1 MGKRIGMEVAIA
13 SAEAAALC
21 RFDVAAVYPITPQ
34 SHVAEH
40 LSDIVADG
48 RVDASFITV
57 ESEHSALSAAI
68 GSEATGARTVTA
80 TSSQGL
86 LYMSEILP
94 IASAMRLPIVM
105 IIANRAVSGPI
116 NIWNDHSDIMPMRDT
131 GWISFFADNGQEVV
145 DMTIQA
151 FKIGE
156 DRRVMLPVN
165 VNMDGFQL
173 THMVEPI
180 IMPDQEEV
188 DRFLPP
194 YVPFATLHPDKFVS
208 MGTLGMPEIFTE
220 AQKSKDV
227 ALVNSIKVI
236 KEVWKEWEKQ
246 FGRKYE
252 PIQSYR
258 TEDAEVALVTMG
270 SMGETAE
277 IAVDELRKQGV
288 KVGLLKIKLWRPFPF
303 DDLKKA
309 VKGIK
314 VLAVTDRAI
323 SFGGPGGPVFS
334 EIRSALYDEPKRP
347 EDRQLHHRPRRPGRP
362 GGEFHGHGPAGGQ
375 GETFGTIRNLR
386 SEGIMNTAMKNPK
399 NIIENFDLYAPKLVG
414 KEEFFVGGHRAC
426 QGCGEALAIRL
437 MCKALG
443 KDTVITNATGC
454 MEVISSLYPTTAWNL
469 PWIHVAFPE
478 LRGGGVGGRGGPEGA
493 PAQGKDR
500 RPAHQVRRHRRR
512 RRDDGHR
519 LPGPLRGD
527 GARPRHALCL
537 LRQRGVHEHGHPAL
551 QRHPLPGLDDD
562 GPRRQGDPR
571 EPGLEE
577 EPARDHGRPQRA
589 LCGHG
594 HPELPDRFH
603 EQGEEGP
610 AA

>member
-1 MGKRIGMEVAIA
+1 MEVAIA

-21 RFDVAAVYPITPQ
+21 KFDVAAVYPITPQ

-68 GSEATGARTVTA
+68 GASATGARVVTA

-86 LYMSEILP
+86 LYMSEVMP

-105 IIANRAVSGPI
+105 LIANRAVSGPI

-131 GWISFFADNGQEVV
+131 GWISFFAENGQEVV

-151 FKIGE
+151 FKVGE

-188 DRFLPP
+188 DRFLPA
-194 YVPFATLHPDKFVS
+194 YVPYAALHPDNIVS
-208 MGTLGMPEIFTE
+208 MGTLGMPEIYAE

-227 ALVNSIKVI
+227 AIVNSIKVVR
-236 KEVWKEWEKQ
+236 EVWKEWEAQ

-258 TEDAEVALVTMG
+258 TEDADVVLVTMG

-277 IAVDELRKQGV
+277 IAIDELRKQGV
-288 KVGLLKIKLWRPFPF
+288 KAGLLKIKLWRPFPF

-309 VKGIK
+309 VKGIR

-323 SFGGPGGPVFS
+323 SFGGPGGPVAS
-334 EIRSALYDEPKRP
+334 EIRSALYDVPKRP
-347 EDRQLHHRPRRPGRP
+347 KIVN
-362 GGEFHGHGPAGGQ
+362 F
-375 GETFGTIRNLR
+375 
-386 SEGIMNTAMKNPK
+386 
-399 NIIENFDLYAPKLVG
+399 IIGL
-414 KEEFFVGGHRAC
+414 
-426 QGCGEALAIRL
+426 
-437 MCKALG
+437 
-443 KDTVITNATGC
+443 
-454 MEVISSLYPTTAWNL
+454 
-469 PWIHVAFPE
+469 
-478 LRGGGVGGRGGPEGA
+478 GGRDVHVE
-493 PAQGKDR
+493 DFIDM
-500 RPAHQVRRHRRR
+500 VRRAAK
-512 RRDDGHR
+512 GK
-519 LPGPLRGD
+519 LPEPYEFYGVRG
-527 GARPRHALCL
+527 
-537 LRQRGVHEHGHPAL
+537 
-551 QRHPLPGLDDD
+551 
-562 GPRRQGDPR
+562 
-571 EPGLEE
+571 
-577 EPARDHGRPQRA
+577 
-589 LCGHG
+589 
-594 HPELPDRFH
+594 
-603 EQGEEGP
+603 
-610 AA
+610 

>member
-1 MGKRIGMEVAIA
+1 MGKRVGMEVAIA

-21 RFDVAAVYPITPQ
+21 KFDVAAVYPITPQ

-40 LSDIVADG
+40 LSDIVNDG

-68 GSEATGARTVTA
+68 GAAGTGARVVTA

-105 IIANRAVSGPI
+105 LIANRAISGPI

-151 FKIGE
+151 FKVGE

-188 DRFLPP
+188 DRFLPAYAP
-194 YVPFATLHPDKFVS
+194 YAALHPDNIVS
-208 MGTLGMPEIFTE
+208 MGTLGMPEIYAE
-220 AQKSKDV
+220 AQKSKDT
-227 ALVNSIKVI
+227 ALVSSIKVVR
-236 KEVWKEWEKQ
+236 EVWKEWEAQ

-258 TEDAEVALVTMG
+258 TEDADIALVTMG

-277 IAVDELRKQGV
+277 IAVDELRRQGV
-288 KVGLLKIKLWRPFPF
+288 KAGLLKIKLWRPFPF

-309 VKGIK
+309 VKGIR
-314 VLAVTDRAI
+314 VLAVTDRAV

-334 EIRSALYDEPKRP
+334 EIRSALYDVPKRP
-347 EDRQLHHRPRRPGRP
+347 KIVNYIIGLGGRDV
-362 GGEFHGHGPAGGQ
+362 Q
-375 GETFGTIRNLR
+375 V
-386 SEGIMNTAMKNPK
+386 
-399 NIIENFDLYAPKLVG
+399 ENFVEMVRGAAKGKLSEPYVFYG
-414 KEEFFVGGHRAC
+414 V
-426 QGCGEALAIRL
+426 
-437 MCKALG
+437 
-443 KDTVITNATGC
+443 
-454 MEVISSLYPTTAWNL
+454 
-469 PWIHVAFPE
+469 
-478 LRGGGVGGRGGPEGA
+478 RG
-493 PAQGKDR
+493 
-500 RPAHQVRRHRRR
+500 
-512 RRDDGHR
+512 
-519 LPGPLRGD
+519 
-527 GARPRHALCL
+527 
-537 LRQRGVHEHGHPAL
+537 
-551 QRHPLPGLDDD
+551 
-562 GPRRQGDPR
+562 
-571 EPGLEE
+571 
-577 EPARDHGRPQRA
+577 
-589 LCGHG
+589 
-594 HPELPDRFH
+594 
-603 EQGEEGP
+603 
-610 AA
+610 

>member
-1 MGKRIGMEVAIA
+1 MGKRVGMEIAIA

-40 LSDIVADG
+40 LSDIVNDG

-57 ESEHSALSAAI
+57 ESEHSALSAAL
-68 GSEATGARTVTA
+68 GAAGTGARVVTA

-94 IASAMRLPIVM
+94 IASAMRLPVVM
-105 IIANRAVSGPI
+105 LIANRAISGPI

-131 GWISFFADNGQEVV
+131 GWISFFAENGQEVV

-151 FKIGE
+151 FKVGE

-173 THMVEPI
+173 THVVEPI

-188 DRFLPP
+188 DRFLPA
-194 YVPFATLHPDKFVS
+194 YVPYAALHPDNIVS
-208 MGTLGMPEIFTE
+208 MGTLGMPEIYAE

-236 KEVWKEWEKQ
+236 REVWKQWEAQ

-258 TEDAEVALVTMG
+258 TEDADVALVTMG

-288 KVGLLKIKLWRPFPF
+288 KAGLMKIKLWRPFPF
-303 DDLKKA
+303 DDLRKA

-314 VLAVTDRAI
+314 VLAVTDRAV

-334 EIRSALYDEPKRP
+334 EIRSALYDVPKRP
-347 EDRQLHHRPRRPGRP
+347 KIVNYIIGLGGRDV
-362 GGEFHGHGPAGGQ
+362 Q
-375 GETFGTIRNLR
+375 V
-386 SEGIMNTAMKNPK
+386 
-399 NIIENFDLYAPKLVG
+399 ENFID
-414 KEEFFVGGHRAC
+414 
-426 QGCGEALAIRL
+426 
-437 MCKALG
+437 M
-443 KDTVITNATGC
+443 
-454 MEVISSLYPTTAWNL
+454 
-469 PWIHVAFPE
+469 
-478 LRGGGVGGRGGPEGA
+478 
-493 PAQGKDR
+493 
-500 RPAHQVRRHRRR
+500 VRRAAK
-512 RRDDGHR
+512 GK
-519 LPGPLRGD
+519 LPEPYEFYGVRG
-527 GARPRHALCL
+527 
-537 LRQRGVHEHGHPAL
+537 
-551 QRHPLPGLDDD
+551 
-562 GPRRQGDPR
+562 
-571 EPGLEE
+571 
-577 EPARDHGRPQRA
+577 
-589 LCGHG
+589 
-594 HPELPDRFH
+594 
-603 EQGEEGP
+603 
-610 AA
+610 